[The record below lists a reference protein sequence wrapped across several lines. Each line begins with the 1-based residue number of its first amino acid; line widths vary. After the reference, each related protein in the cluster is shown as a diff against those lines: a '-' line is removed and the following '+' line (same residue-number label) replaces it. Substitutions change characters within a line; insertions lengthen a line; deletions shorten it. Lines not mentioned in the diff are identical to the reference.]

1 MQQDRILV
9 IDLNRTD
16 NTKVA
21 RDIRSLEIYSEI
33 HPHDLNKEDISRIP
47 GIKEIILNGGPNR
60 IVDWH
65 SRPA

>member
-9 IDLNRTD
+9 IDLGGTD

-21 RDIRSLEIYSEI
+21 RDIRSLGVYSEI

-47 GIKEIILNGGPNR
+47 GIKGILMKMNMN
-60 IVDWH
+60 I
-65 SRPA
+65 